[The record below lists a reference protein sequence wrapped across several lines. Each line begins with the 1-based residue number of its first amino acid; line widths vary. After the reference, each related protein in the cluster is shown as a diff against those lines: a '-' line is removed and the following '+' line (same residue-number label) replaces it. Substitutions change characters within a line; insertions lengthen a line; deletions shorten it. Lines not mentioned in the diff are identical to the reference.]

1 MLMSHANELLEIAG
15 CSELPPLNGASM
27 LRNHKTFEV
36 YPPENINE
44 QIVVSG
50 ENVAGILFVLGV
62 MVMGLAV

>member
-1 MLMSHANELLEIAG
+1 MESK
-15 CSELPPLNGASM
+15 LPPLNGASM